1 MVDFSSSNYIEL
13 GKSIWY
19 QYKLE
24 GFDKDWISTNQ
35 LRLIYTNLAPGN
47 YVLKVREAKNRLG
60 EDMGDMQ
67 MVRIIANKD
76 KDSPYLFPILQSE
89 EGTEAA

>member
-13 GKSIWY
+13 EKSIWY

-60 EDMGDMQ
+60 EDMGEE
-67 MVRIIANKD
+67 IALNIVIHY
-76 KDSPYLFPILQSE
+76 PCF
-89 EGTEAA
+89 